1 MFEKA
6 KPFIAVIALG
16 AVAACAHTPE
26 PVGIA
31 PTFDKYGNAYC
42 PAGYG
47 LSGDVCVPLKGKRM
61 ADDGNGGTGSGTDS
75 GDNNG
80 GDDNG
85 GGGAG
90 GGNQN
95 QNNNQSQTGN
105 QNQNENQNENQNQS
119 G

>member
-16 AVAACAHTPE
+16 AVAACAHSAE

-47 LSGDVCVPLKGKRM
+47 LDGDVCVPLKGKRM
-61 ADDGNGGTGSGTDS
+61 ADGNGGTSSGTDGDDDGNGG
-75 GDNNG
+75 G
-80 GDDNG
+80 G
-85 GGGAG
+85 G

-95 QNNNQSQTGN
+95 QNQNNNQN
-105 QNQNENQNENQNQS
+105 QNQNENQNENQNQN